1 MFIDATRIC
10 QPHIE
15 TFLSRACLLLFFNAN
30 SKCIIQPTNKMKKIL
45 IWCGHHHIQYTHKQI
60 LLTIYTPCQRKAKY
74 ILAASLGVPMLHYD
88 WVTDIAKQF
97 KDKGTAKVF
106 DSQLYFKH
114 RLPIGLDISAGV
126 FVLQRA
132 SNARSFLRPG
142 FHKSGGKAVFDG
154 IRIALALEQPAEKEW

>member
-1 MFIDATRIC
+1 
-10 QPHIE
+10 
-15 TFLSRACLLLFFNAN
+15 
-30 SKCIIQPTNKMKKIL
+30 
-45 IWCGHHHIQYTHKQI
+45 
-60 LLTIYTPCQRKAKY
+60 
-74 ILAASLGVPMLHYD
+74 MLHYD